1 MLDADLDLHGSS
13 LVSDASV
20 VVGEGV
26 AADAAPGQPRDQGGG
41 VGLRDA
47 ARSASQN
54 RALTWAIPTS
64 DDREQPGRLVG
75 RPVSSWITAAIMAA
89 HSVVTRSTCSRTAGS
104 LVRSD
109 SKTRRK
115 APVSLA
121 T

>member
-1 MLDADLDLHGSS
+1 MPA
-13 LVSDASV
+13 VSD
-20 VVGEGV
+20 
-26 AADAAPGQPRDQGGG
+26 
-41 VGLRDA
+41 
-47 ARSASQN
+47 SQN

-64 DDREQPGRLVG
+64 ETASSLEASPGS
-75 RPVSSWITAAIMAA
+75 PVSSWMTSAIIAA

-115 APVSLA
+115 APVSAA